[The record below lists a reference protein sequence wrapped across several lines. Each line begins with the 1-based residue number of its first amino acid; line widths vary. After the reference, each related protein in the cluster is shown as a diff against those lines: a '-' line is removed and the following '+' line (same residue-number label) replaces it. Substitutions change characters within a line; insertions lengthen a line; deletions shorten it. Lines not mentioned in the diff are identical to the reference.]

1 MADLNRIPGTKS
13 LISRTFRRLQ
23 DIALWQA
30 WWPFIVLLSVF
41 ICAALIGVFELA
53 PARIG
58 ALTTLIFLVG
68 TVIAL
73 LRGLRRYQRPTHDEA
88 IAALDQQSDLRPL
101 SSLIDRP
108 VRPDTESVQLWR
120 AHEDRLTDAA
130 RRLAIPSFSAIWS
143 VIDPLRLRFILP
155 LAVLGFFAL
164 SWGNTHSRLAS
175 ALDPD
180 YGSLFGA
187 DSIRIEAWITPPEH
201 TGRAPIFLKEDQ
213 TALSVPRGSVMTLRV
228 QAPSTPKLRVQTA
241 AGRATTRFAATPDGA
256 YEVNATID
264 ADSAISVRWWG
275 ERKLWT
281 INASPDAP
289 PVAQFVELPVLGDG
303 DRTEFSWQV
312 SDDYGVAK
320 LELAIKPE
328 GSDRDPDLVPVE
340 LGAISPRE
348 AEDDAKLDLTRNRWA
363 GARVEIRLKATDGA
377 GQIGFSEPH
386 YFKLPEKLLLQPL
399 AKAIQDVRVTV
410 LREDTPYLEA
420 DYEPDSTKAGA
431 YYLSASQRLSNAPH
445 GVQRGAI
452 MLEAVTY
459 EAPRYMLALVPS
471 ERDAALIYS
480 GLTTARF
487 AIEASTTTDEAKAT
501 EPLLWSL
508 ALRAE
513 YGSAAD
519 AYAAL
524 MAAKKAL
531 EDALRDGASEEEIAR
546 LVEAFKDAAQ
556 RYIAA
561 KMAEALANGL
571 EAPPSNE
578 DSAEGPSG
586 GGLGGQ
592 GFSDM
597 LDALEDL
604 TETGASDQARQLLA
618 DITNMLENLEFQ
630 QGQGSGEGFP
640 GLPGEQG
647 ESENEEDLPEN
658 EREMSETMRELS
670 DLLREQRELNDE
682 TLAEQRGERGEPGD
696 QQFGENQPG
705 EGQDLQAGEGDPS
718 EGETGPGGLSL
729 SERQTLL
736 ADRIEE
742 LAEEQAGAGE
752 DGEGEGAGLLDEDAL
767 EAIERAQR
775 RAGDALENGNER
787 RALGNQEQ
795 ATRQLREL
803 AEGLAEEL
811 DAARAERL
819 GEQQASGDGAAD
831 PFGNSMTGAVDD
843 SNSVDIPDEAE
854 RQRAKDILDE
864 LRRRYDEADDEAERE
879 YLQRLLDRF

>member
-13 LISRTFRRLQ
+13 LIDRTFRRLR
-23 DIALWQA
+23 DIALWKA

-41 ICAALIGVFELA
+41 VGAALLGIFERT
-53 PARIG
+53 PARLG
-58 ALTTLIFLVG
+58 ALATLIFFVG
-68 TVIAL
+68 SVVAL
-73 LRGLRRYQRPTHDEA
+73 LRGVRRYQRPDLREA
-88 IAALDQQSDLRPL
+88 IGALDQQSDLRPL
-101 SSLIDRP
+101 VSLMDRP
-108 VRPDTESVQLWR
+108 ARPETTGVQLWR
-120 AHEDRLTDAA
+120 AHEQRLTDEA
-130 RRLAIPSFSAIWS
+130 RRLSVPGFSAIWEK
-143 VIDPLRLRFILP
+143 IDPLRLRFILP
-155 LAVLGFFAL
+155 LAVAALFAL
-164 SWGNTHSRLAS
+164 SWGNTYSRLSS

-180 YGSLFGA
+180 YGSLFGGE
-187 DSIRIEAWITPPEH
+187 DIRIEAWITPPEH

-213 TALSVPRGSVMTLRV
+213 SEVRVPQGSVMTLRV
-228 QAPSTPKLRVQTA
+228 QAPSTPKLRVIA
-241 AGRATTRFAATPDGA
+241 ADGRRTTKFALTPDNAFEATTAISSNSD
-256 YEVNATID
+256 
-264 ADSAISVRWWG
+264 ISVRWWG
-275 ERKLWT
+275 ERKAWSILT
-281 INASPDAP
+281 SPDAP
-289 PVAQFVELPVLGDG
+289 PAAQFVELPVLGAG
-303 DRTEFSWQV
+303 DRTEFSWTA
-312 SDDYGVAK
+312 SDDYGVAS

-328 GSDRDPDLVPVE
+328 GSERDFDFVPVE

-348 AEDDAKLDLTRNRWA
+348 AEDESKIHLTRNRWA
-363 GARVEIRLKATDGA
+363 GARVESRLKATDGA
-377 GQIGFSEPH
+377 GQVGYSEPH
-386 YFKLPEKLLLQPL
+386 FFKLPEKLLLQPL

-410 LREDTPYLEA
+410 LREDAPYTEA
-420 DYEPDSTKAGA
+420 DYEPDATQAGA
-431 YYLSASQRLSNAPH
+431 YYLSATQRLSQAPQ

-459 EAPRYMLALVPS
+459 EAPRYFRDILV
-471 ERDAALIYS
+471 YS
-480 GLTTARF
+480 GLTTARY
-487 AIEASTTTDEAKAT
+487 ALEASSTTDEAKAT

-561 KMAEALANGL
+561 KMAEAMANGL

-586 GGLGGQ
+586 SGLGGQ

-604 TETGASDQARQLLA
+604 TETGATDQARQLLA
-618 DITNMLENLEFQ
+618 DITNMLENLQFQ
-630 QGQGSGEGFP
+630 QGQGGGSDGFP

-647 ESENEEDLPEN
+647 ENENDEDLPEE
-658 EREMSETMRELS
+658 EREMTETMRELS

-682 TLAEQRGERGEPGD
+682 TLAEQRGERGESGE
-696 QQFGENQPG
+696 QSFGENQPG
-705 EGQDLQAGEGDPS
+705 DEGDFQTGDAENPTGTD
-718 EGETGPGGLSL
+718 GEDGRSL
-729 SERQTLL
+729 AERQGDI

-742 LAEEQAGAGE
+742 LAENQLGSGE
-752 DGEGEGAGLLDEDAL
+752 DGEGEGAGGLLDEETL
-767 EAIERAQR
+767 EAIERSQR
-775 RAGDALENGNER
+775 RAGNALEEGNEG
-787 RALGNQEQ
+787 RAIRNQDQ

-803 AEGLAEEL
+803 AEGLAEAL
-811 DAARAERL
+811 DEARADRL
-819 GEQQASGDGAAD
+819 GDQNQQGSGAAD
-831 PFGNSMTGAVDD
+831 PFGNSINGAVDD

-864 LRRRYDEADDEAERE
+864 LRRRYDEAVDEEERE
-879 YLQRLLDRF
+879 YLRRLLDRF

>member
-1 MADLNRIPGTKS
+1 MADLNRIPGTNS
-13 LISRTFRRLQ
+13 LISRTFRRLR
-23 DIALWQA
+23 DIALWKA

-41 ICAALIGVFELA
+41 VCAALVGVFERS
-53 PARIG
+53 PARLG
-58 ALTTLIFLVG
+58 ALASLIFLG
-68 TVIAL
+68 GSVIAL
-73 LRGLRRYQRPTHDEA
+73 MRGVRRYRRPVRREA
-88 IAALDQQSDLRPL
+88 IDALDQQSELRPL
-101 SSLIDRP
+101 ASLMDRP
-108 VRPDTESVQLWR
+108 ARPEKTGVQLWR
-120 AHEDRLTDAA
+120 AHEERLTDEA
-130 RRLAIPSFSAIWS
+130 RRLTVPGFAAIWQR
-143 VIDPLRLRFILP
+143 IDPVRLRFVLP
-155 LAVLGFFAL
+155 LAVLALFAL
-164 SWGNTHSRLAS
+164 SWGNTYSRLSS
-175 ALDPD
+175 AMDPD

-187 DSIRIEAWITPPEH
+187 ENIRIEAWITPPEH
-201 TGRAPIFLKEDQ
+201 TGRAPIFLKDDQ
-213 TALSVPRGSVMTLRV
+213 SQIRVPQGSVMTLRV
-228 QAPSTPKLRVQTA
+228 QAPSTPKLRVRSDD
-241 AGRATTRFAATPDGA
+241 GRKTTRFAATPD
-256 YEVNATID
+256 NAFEATVTV
-264 ADSAISVRWWG
+264 ASDSKISVRWWG
-275 ERKLWT
+275 ERKAWT
-281 INASPDAP
+281 VQTSPDAP
-289 PVAQFVELPVLGDG
+289 PVAEFVEMPVLGAG
-303 DRTEFSWQV
+303 DRTEFSWKV

-328 GSDRDPDLVPVE
+328 GSDREADLVPVE
-340 LGAISPRE
+340 LGGISPRE
-348 AEDDAKLDLTRNRWA
+348 AEDDAKIDLTRNRWA

-377 GQIGFSEPH
+377 GQSGFSEPH

-410 LREDTPYLEA
+410 LREDDGYREA
-420 DYEPDSTKAGA
+420 DYEPDSTQAGA
-431 YYLSASQRLSNAPH
+431 YYLTATQRLMQAPK
-445 GVQRGAI
+445 GVQRSAV
-452 MLEAVTY
+452 MLEAVTF
-459 EAPRYMLALVPS
+459 EAPRYFKDPLV
-471 ERDAALIYS
+471 YS
-480 GLTTARF
+480 GLTTARY

-571 EAPPSNE
+571 ESPPSNE

-586 GGLGGQ
+586 SGLGGQ

-630 QGQGSGEGFP
+630 QGQNGSGEGFP
-640 GLPGEQG
+640 GMPGEQG
-647 ESENEEDLPEN
+647 ENENEEDLPED
-658 EREMSETMRELS
+658 EREMTETMRELS

-682 TLAEQRGERGEPGD
+682 TLAEQRGERGQSGQE
-696 QQFGENQPG
+696 QFGENQPG
-705 EGQDLQAGEGDPS
+705 EGDPS
-718 EGETGPGGLSL
+718 LGQDDLPDWMQGEEGGSL
-729 SERQTLL
+729 SERQEGL
-736 ADRIEE
+736 ANRIEE
-742 LAEEQAGAGE
+742 LAENQIGNGE
-752 DGEGEGAGLLDEDAL
+752 DGEGEGAGLLDEETL
-767 EAIERAQR
+767 EAIERSQR
-775 RAGDALENGNER
+775 RAGNALEDGNEG
-787 RALGNQEQ
+787 RAIRNQDQ

-803 AEGLAEEL
+803 AEGLAEAL
-811 DAARAERL
+811 DDARADRL
-819 GEQQASGDGAAD
+819 GEQNQQGAGSAD
-831 PFGNSMTGAVDD
+831 PFGNSINGAVDD

-864 LRRRYDEADDEAERE
+864 LRRRYDEAVDEEERE

>member
-13 LISRTFRRLQ
+13 LINRTFRRLR
-23 DIALWQA
+23 DIALWKA
-30 WWPFIVLLSVF
+30 WWPFIVLLSIFVG
-41 ICAALIGVFELA
+41 AALIGVFERS
-53 PARIG
+53 PARLG
-58 ALTTLIFLVG
+58 ALATLIFFGGAL
-68 TVIAL
+68 IAL
-73 LRGLRRYQRPTHDEA
+73 MRGVRRYRRPDRAEA
-88 IAALDQQSDLRPL
+88 IGALDQQSELRPL
-101 SSLIDRP
+101 SSLMDRP
-108 VRPDTESVQLWR
+108 ARPESTGVTLWR
-120 AHEDRLTDAA
+120 AHEERLTDEA
-130 RRLAIPSFSAIWS
+130 RRLNVPGFSAVWER
-143 VIDPLRLRFILP
+143 IDPLRLRFAMP
-155 LAVLGFFAL
+155 LAVALLFVL
-164 SWGNTHSRLAS
+164 SWGNTYSRLSS

-187 DSIRIEAWITPPEH
+187 EDIRIEAWITPPEH

-213 TALSVPRGSVMTLRV
+213 SQIRVPQGSVMTLRV
-228 QAPSTPKLRVQTA
+228 QAPSTPKLRVVA
-241 AGRATTRFAATPDGA
+241 SDKRKTTRFEATPD
-256 YEVNATID
+256 NAFEATVTVT
-264 ADSAISVRWWG
+264 ADSQISVRWWG
-275 ERKLWT
+275 ERKAWT
-281 INASPDAP
+281 VQTSPDAP
-289 PVAQFVELPVLGDG
+289 PVAQFVEMPVLGAG

-328 GSDRDPDLVPVE
+328 GSDREPDLVPVE
-340 LGAISPRE
+340 LGGISPRE
-348 AEDDAKLDLTRNRWA
+348 AEAESKTDLTRNRWA

-377 GQIGFSEPH
+377 GQAGYSEPH

-399 AKAIQDVRVTV
+399 AQAIQDVRVTV
-410 LREDTPYLEA
+410 LREDTPYAEA
-420 DYEPDSTKAGA
+420 DVAEYVPDSTQSGA
-431 YYLSASQRLSNAPH
+431 YYLSATQRLSQAPH

-459 EAPRYMLALVPS
+459 EAPRYFKDVLV
-471 ERDAALIYS
+471 YS
-480 GLTTARF
+480 GLTTARY
-487 AIEASTTTDEAKAT
+487 ALEASTTTDEAKAT

-524 MAAKKAL
+524 LAAKKAL

-571 EAPPSNE
+571 ESPPSNE

-586 GGLGGQ
+586 SGLGGP

-597 LDALEDL
+597 LDALQDL

-630 QGQGSGEGFP
+630 QGQSGSGEGFP

-647 ESENEEDLPEN
+647 ENENDEDLPEE
-658 EREMSETMRELS
+658 EREMTETMRELS

-682 TLAEQRGERGEPGD
+682 TLAEQRGERGQSGEGSG
-696 QQFGENQPG
+696 QQFGETQPG
-705 EGQDLQAGEGDPS
+705 EGGTPEFGDGGDMPDWMQGE
-718 EGETGPGGLSL
+718 EGGSL
-729 SERQTLL
+729 SERQEGL
-736 ADRIEE
+736 ADRLEE
-742 LAEEQAGAGE
+742 LAENQLGDGE
-752 DGEGEGAGLLDEDAL
+752 DGEGDGGGLLDEQTL
-767 EAIERAQR
+767 EAIERSQR
-775 RAGDALENGNER
+775 RAGNALEDGNEG
-787 RALGNQEQ
+787 RAIRNQEQ

-803 AEGLAEEL
+803 AEGLAEAL
-811 DAARAERL
+811 DEARADRL
-819 GEQQASGDGAAD
+819 GDQNTQGAGAAD
-831 PFGNSMTGAVDD
+831 PFGNSLNGAVDD

-864 LRRRYDEADDEAERE
+864 LRRRYDEAVDEDERE